1 MTSPLRALALVS
13 PALRKARV
21 APAVLVAC
29 GACALSVLG
38 VGCGAPSHETPP
50 AAVQTLSSPP
60 GSTAPSSPR
69 VAIDLAGGW
78 RYLPYNGEGD
88 MGATVIDDSK
98 WPSMSLPSNWFLLG
112 GKEYPP
118 QATAVPPSFGDNAPG
133 ELWPINPRAGL
144 DYSGTV
150 WFRREVELPAG
161 AHGPFILDLD
171 MVDYYAEVFV
181 NGTPVGH
188 HEGYF
193 QRWSVDATR
202 ALRPGKN
209 VVAVK
214 VSAPALDFD
223 MAQQYPV
230 SWPKMQNQIKGIFAY
245 HDTRPGATSWRGQE
259 RSTGGILR
267 GVALR
272 ESSGV
277 ELSEVTVTPLDVGA
291 ASARLVVDATVHN
304 WTQKEQPVDLDGQI
318 RGATFEDPHPIGV
331 HVTVNAPP
339 GVSHA
344 RVETTVDH
352 PHLWWLR
359 DYGKPDLYTI
369 DATLGHAGAALD
381 HKSARFGIRSIRLD
395 DKWTFWLNGER
406 IYPRGTNYIAT
417 QWLSQAD
424 RAFYARDLK
433 AMIDANLNAVRVHAH
448 IERPEFYDLADE
460 LGIMVWQDFP
470 LQWGYTDMPAFRVE
484 ALRQAEDMI
493 TQYGDHPSVLVW
505 CMHNESPHAMAWMK
519 HRDPDQNLALDDALA
534 ALAHK
539 LDPSRVVHR
548 DSGTGDGHYYYGW
561 YDGTLG
567 DVATSKIVPLVTEYG
582 ASALP
587 PVETLR
593 TMFDAESL
601 WPDTPKDW
609 ETWQFADFQPKSEF
623 GLAKVSQGRDI
634 DEFVRNTQRYQAI
647 NVRYTTEVF
656 RRRKWSAKD
665 PSTGIF
671 QFMFSDDWPSITWS
685 VVDYYRRPKQA
696 YAALKESMQ
705 RLLPSIEYT
714 PTDPKKPIALYAV
727 NDFTKAFTGAK
738 MKWTITQPG
747 KPDVLGVQAID
758 IPADG
763 VVSVAQLGS
772 TAAGALSDLR
782 GKLDVTIVS
791 ASGEPLAHATLSHD
805 DFL

>member
-1 MTSPLRALALVS
+1 
-13 PALRKARV
+13 
-21 APAVLVAC
+21 
-29 GACALSVLG
+29 
-38 VGCGAPSHETPP
+38 
-50 AAVQTLSSPP
+50 
-60 GSTAPSSPR
+60 
-69 VAIDLAGGW
+69 
-78 RYLPYNGEGD
+78 
-88 MGATVIDDSK
+88 MGATVIDDAK

-133 ELWPINPRAGL
+133 ELWPVNPRAGL

-150 WFRREVELPAG
+150 WFRRTVEIPAG
-161 AHGPFILDLD
+161 PHGPLVLDLD

-181 NGTPVGH
+181 NGVAVGH

-202 ALRPGKN
+202 ALHPGTN

-267 GVALR
+267 GIALR
-272 ESSGV
+272 ESPGV
-277 ELSEVTVTPLDVGA
+277 DLAELTVTPLDVSES
-291 ASARLVVDATVHN
+291 SARLEIEATLHN
-304 WTQKEQPVDLDGQI
+304 WTQKDQAVDLGGRI
-318 RGATFEDPHPIGV
+318 HGATFDDPRPISV
-331 HVTVNAPP
+331 HATVNAPP
-339 GVSHA
+339 GISHV

-369 DATLGHAGAALD
+369 DATLASGGGGDAPLD
-381 HKSARFGIRSIRLD
+381 QRAARFGVRSIRLD
-395 DKWTFWLNGER
+395 DHWTFWLNGKR

-424 RAFYARDLK
+424 RAFYARDLQ
-433 AMIDANLNAVRVHAH
+433 AMIDANLNSVRVHAH
-448 IERPEFYDLADE
+448 LERPEFYDLADE
-460 LGIMVWQDFP
+460 LGLFVWQDFP
-470 LQWGYTDMPAFRVE
+470 LQWGYTDMPAFRDE
-484 ALRQAEDMI
+484 ALRQAEDMVR
-493 TQYGDHPSVLVW
+493 QYGDHPSILVW
-505 CMHNESPHAMAWMK
+505 CMHNESPHAMTWMK

-534 ALAHK
+534 ALARE

-561 YDGTLG
+561 YDGKLA
-567 DVATSKIVPLVTEYG
+567 DVATAKVVPLVTEYG

-609 ETWQFADFQPKSEF
+609 ETWQFADFQPKNEF

-647 NVRYTTEVF
+647 TVRYTTEVF
-656 RRRKWSAKD
+656 RRKKWSAAD
-665 PSTGIF
+665 ASSGIF
-671 QFMFSDDWPSITWS
+671 QFMFVDDWPSITWS
-685 VVDYYRRPKQA
+685 VVDYYRRPKLA

-714 PTDPKKPIALYAV
+714 PTDPAKPVALYVV
-727 NDFTKAFTGAK
+727 NDFTTPFPGAK
-738 MKWTITQPG
+738 MKWTITEPG
-747 KPDVLGVQAID
+747 KPDSTGAQAVD

-763 VVSVAQLGS
+763 VVRVTTLGS
-772 TAAGALSDLR
+772 VPALGDPR
-782 GKLDVTIVS
+782 GRLDVSIVS
-791 ASGEPLAHATLSHD
+791 ASGETLARASLGHD
-805 DFL
+805 DFLQTRPD